1 MTGCAGT
8 TTCFEIRL
16 RQKLA
21 PSRYRTMEVRVILRF
36 AALSA
41 LSIVFVSAAAAQS
54 PAPATPGPS
63 RAQAVV
69 NSPQPVVNAPAPALT
84 VDQNDPMVVRA
95 RERLDQVTRL
105 VSAGA
110 LPLMRLQ
117 KAQED
122 VQDAMD
128 MALLKNNLYST
139 NMLPEEADQL
149 VQVAQRMVLR
159 RQKSLNDMRELV
171 SAGVLSRSEAEASG
185 DNLDRAQQELD
196 LAESRAKLIEQ
207 MAEGA
212 RIQKAM
218 ASLELEAPQ
227 HPEWDG
233 KVYTHYAGNG
243 IFTPGDL
250 QSLEVA
256 YLTHFAKPM
265 PISAEGETALHRSF
279 GFDHRG
285 RVDVAVNPDQPEGV
299 WLMRY
304 LESKRIPYFAFRA
317 AVPHKATGPHIHVG
331 PESTRL
337 TLSD

>member
-1 MTGCAGT
+1 MSGCAGT
-8 TTCFEIRL
+8 TGCFEIRL

-21 PSRYRTMEVRVILRF
+21 PSRYRTIRVRVIFRF
-36 AALSA
+36 AALYA
-41 LSIVFVSAAAAQS
+41 LSIIFVSAAAAQTEAS
-54 PAPATPGPS
+54 ATPAPMP
-63 RAQAVV
+63 AQ
-69 NSPQPVVNAPAPALT
+69 SSLT
-84 VDQNDPMVVRA
+84 VDQNDSLVVRA
-95 RERLDQVTRL
+95 RERLDQVTKL

-110 LPLMRLQ
+110 LPLIRLQ

-139 NMLPEEADQL
+139 NILPEEADQL

-207 MAEGA
+207 MAESA

-218 ASLELEAPQ
+218 ASLEVEAPQ
-227 HPEWDG
+227 HPDWDG
-233 KVYTHYAGNG
+233 KVYTHYAGSG
-243 IFTPGDL
+243 IFTPADL
-250 QSLEVA
+250 HALEVA

-337 TLSD
+337 ALSD

>member
-1 MTGCAGT
+1 MIGGAGT
-8 TTCFEIRL
+8 TSCFEIRL

-21 PSRYRTMEVRVILRF
+21 PSRYRTIEVIVIFRF

-41 LSIVFVSAAAAQS
+41 LSILFVAGATAQS
-54 PAPATPGPS
+54 DGSATAASPAVEPLLAPA
-63 RAQAVV
+63 
-69 NSPQPVVNAPAPALT
+69 QPVLT
-84 VDQNDPMVVRA
+84 VDQNDPLVVRA
-95 RERLDQVTRL
+95 RERLDQVTKL

-110 LPLMRLQ
+110 LPLMRLHQ
-117 KAQED
+117 AQED

-128 MALLKNNLYST
+128 MALLKNNLYNT
-139 NMLPEEADQL
+139 NILPDEADQL

-159 RQKSLNDMRELV
+159 RQKSLNDMKELV
-171 SAGVLSRSEAEASG
+171 SAGVLSRSEADASG
-185 DNLDRAQQELD
+185 ANLDRAQRELD
-196 LAESRAKLIEQ
+196 LAQSRATLIQQ
-207 MAEGA
+207 MAESA

-218 ASLELEAPQ
+218 ASLEVEAPR

-243 IFTPGDL
+243 IFTPADL
-250 QSLEVA
+250 HSLEVA
-256 YLTHFAKPM
+256 YLTQFAKPM

-285 RVDVAVNPDQPEGV
+285 RVDVAVTPDQPEGV

-337 TLSD
+337 ALSD

>member
-1 MTGCAGT
+1 
-8 TTCFEIRL
+8 
-16 RQKLA
+16 
-21 PSRYRTMEVRVILRF
+21 VIFRF

-41 LSIVFVSAAAAQS
+41 LSILFVSAVAAQS
-54 PAPATPGPS
+54 DASAVAASSPARPAV
-63 RAQAVV
+63 ALA
-69 NSPQPVVNAPAPALT
+69 QPVLTPAQPVLT
-84 VDQNDPMVVRA
+84 VDQNDPLVVRA

-128 MALLKNNLYST
+128 MALLKNNLYSA

-185 DNLDRAQQELD
+185 MNLDRAQQELD
-196 LAESRAKLIEQ
+196 LAESRAKLVQQ
-207 MAEGA
+207 MAESA

-218 ASLELEAPQ
+218 ASLEVEAPQ
-227 HPEWDG
+227 HPDWDG
-233 KVYTHYAGNG
+233 KVYTRYAGNG
-243 IFTPGDL
+243 VFTPADL
-250 QSLEVA
+250 HSLEVA
-256 YLTHFAKPM
+256 YLTRFAKPM

-285 RVDVAVNPDQPEGV
+285 RVDVAVNPDQPEGI

-337 TLSD
+337 ALSD

>member
-1 MTGCAGT
+1 
-8 TTCFEIRL
+8 
-16 RQKLA
+16 
-21 PSRYRTMEVRVILRF
+21 
-36 AALSA
+36 
-41 LSIVFVSAAAAQS
+41 VSAAAAQS
-54 PAPATPGPS
+54 DASAASGVPALAQPGLTT
-63 RAQAVV
+63 A
-69 NSPQPVVNAPAPALT
+69 QPVLA
-84 VDQNDPMVVRA
+84 VDQNDPAVVRA
-95 RERLDQVTRL
+95 RERLDQVTKL

-139 NMLPEEADQL
+139 SILPEEADQL

-171 SAGVLSRSEAEASG
+171 SAGVISRSEAEASG
-185 DNLDRAQQELD
+185 ANLDRAQQELD
-196 LAESRAKLIEQ
+196 LAQSRAKLIEQ
-207 MAEGA
+207 MAESA

-218 ASLELEAPQ
+218 ASLEVEAPQ

-233 KVYTHYAGNG
+233 KVFTHYAGNG
-243 IFTPGDL
+243 IFTPSDL

-256 YLTHFAKPM
+256 YLTRFAKPM

>member
-1 MTGCAGT
+1 MFGFAGT
-8 TTCFEIRL
+8 TGCFEIRL

-21 PSRYRTMEVRVILRF
+21 PSRYRTIEVRVILRF
-36 AALSA
+36 VALSA
-41 LSIVFVSAAAAQS
+41 LSISFLAAQS
-54 PAPATPGPS
+54 NVPAAANDPAPAAVSNPGPS
-63 RAQAVV
+63 DLQ
-69 NSPQPVVNAPAPALT
+69 
-84 VDQNDPMVVRA
+84 VDQNDPLVVRA
-95 RERLDQVTRL
+95 REQLDRVTRL

-139 NMLPEEADQL
+139 NILPEQADQL
-149 VQVAQRMVLR
+149 VQVARRMVLR

-171 SAGVLSRSEAEASG
+171 SAGVLSRSEADASG
-185 DNLDRAQQELD
+185 VNLDRAQQELD

-207 MAEGA
+207 MAVTA

-218 ASLELEAPQ
+218 ASLEVEAPQ
-227 HPEWDG
+227 HPDWDG
-233 KVYTHYAGNG
+233 KVYTHYLGNG
-243 IFTPGDL
+243 IFTPADL
-250 QSLEVA
+250 HSLEVA
-256 YLTHFAKPM
+256 YLTHFTKPM
-265 PISAEGETALHRSF
+265 PISAEGETALHRSL

-337 TLSD
+337 ALSD

>member
-1 MTGCAGT
+1 
-8 TTCFEIRL
+8 
-16 RQKLA
+16 
-21 PSRYRTMEVRVILRF
+21 VILRF
-36 AALSA
+36 AGLST
-41 LSIVFVSAAAAQS
+41 LSIFFVFSVAAQS
-54 PAPATPGPS
+54 DASATPAPSPAASAATP
-63 RAQAVV
+63 A
-69 NSPQPVVNAPAPALT
+69 QPVLA
-84 VDQNDPMVVRA
+84 VDQNDPEVIRA

-122 VQDAMD
+122 VQDALD
-128 MALLKNNLYST
+128 MALLKNNLYSPNIST
-139 NMLPEEADQL
+139 EQADQL

-185 DNLDRAQQELD
+185 TTLDRAQQELD
-196 LAESRAKLIEQ
+196 LAESRAKLVQQ
-207 MAEGA
+207 MAESA

-218 ASLELEAPQ
+218 ASLEVEAPQ
-227 HPEWDG
+227 HPDWDG
-233 KVYTHYAGNG
+233 KVYTHYAGSG
-243 IFTPGDL
+243 IFTPADL
-250 QSLEVA
+250 HSLEVA

-285 RVDVAVNPDQPEGV
+285 RVDVAVAPDQPEGI
-299 WLMRY
+299 WLMHY

-337 TLSD
+337 ALSD

>member
-1 MTGCAGT
+1 MI
-8 TTCFEIRL
+8 F
-16 RQKLA
+16 
-21 PSRYRTMEVRVILRF
+21 RF

-41 LSIVFVSAAAAQS
+41 LSILFVSAVAAQS
-54 PAPATPGPS
+54 DASATAAPSPGASAPT
-63 RAQAVV
+63 QA
-69 NSPQPVVNAPAPALT
+69 QPVLT
-84 VDQNDPMVVRA
+84 ADQNDFEVVRA

-110 LPLMRLQ
+110 LPVMRLQ

-122 VQDAMD
+122 VQDALD
-128 MALLKNNLYST
+128 MALLKNNLYSP
-139 NMLPEEADQL
+139 NILPEVADQL

-171 SAGVLSRSEAEASG
+171 SAGVLSRAEAEASG
-185 DNLDRAQQELD
+185 TSLDRAQQELD
-196 LAESRAKLIEQ
+196 LAESRAKLVQQ
-207 MAEGA
+207 MAESA

-218 ASLELEAPQ
+218 ASLEVEAPQ
-227 HPEWDG
+227 HPDWDG

-243 IFTPGDL
+243 VFTPAEL
-250 QSLEVA
+250 HSLEVA
-256 YLTHFAKPM
+256 YLTRFAKPM

-299 WLMRY
+299 WLMHY

-337 TLSD
+337 ALSD